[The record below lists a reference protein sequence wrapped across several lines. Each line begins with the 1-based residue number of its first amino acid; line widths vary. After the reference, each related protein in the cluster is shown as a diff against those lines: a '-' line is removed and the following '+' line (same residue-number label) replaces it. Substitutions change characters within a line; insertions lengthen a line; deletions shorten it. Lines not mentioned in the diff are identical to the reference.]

1 MKRISLLAL
10 ILTLCTF
17 CAWSQAMKL
26 KPKKIAEGVS
36 ASLPGNFYPM
46 SNEDI
51 AQRYP
56 STKKPLCMYTDMD
69 RAVDF
74 GLNESK
80 SNWAGGD
87 LKVLQQLYKST
98 IISLYK
104 KVDFI
109 QEGIKNIKK
118 RDYIYFEFTSEAQ
131 GNTKYTYLLY
141 TVLNKKVYIF
151 NFTCDQSQMKK
162 WQETAKAIMETVKI
176 NPKKVSNN
184 ITEQVANDKKGGNS
198 RQVLQEQKKH
208 NPKKNK

>member
-1 MKRISLLAL
+1 MKRIFLLVF
-10 ILTLCTF
+10 ILTF
-17 CAWSQAMKL
+17 PGFYAWSQVPKL
-26 KPKKIAEGVS
+26 KSRKIAEGVT
-36 ASLPGNFYPM
+36 ASLPENFYPM
-46 SNEDI
+46 SNDDI

-98 IISLYK
+98 ILSLYK

-109 QEGIKNIKK
+109 QEGIKSIKK
-118 RDYIYFEFTSEAQ
+118 RDYVYFEFTCEAQ
-131 GNTKYTYLLY
+131 GNIKYTCLLY
-141 TVLNKKVYIF
+141 TVVNKKVFIF
-151 NFTCDQSQMKK
+151 NFTCDQPQMKK
-162 WQETAKAIMETVKI
+162 WQETARAIMESVKI
-176 NPKKVSNN
+176 NPKKVSKN
-184 ITEQVANDKKGGNS
+184 IIEQVDIDKKGGPPK
-198 RQVLQEQKKH
+198 QVLEKQKKN

>member
-1 MKRISLLAL
+1 MKRILLFAF
-10 ILTLCTF
+10 ILTFAALS
-17 CAWSQAMKL
+17 AWSQVMKL
-26 KPKKIAEGVS
+26 KPRKIAEGVT
-36 ASLPGNFYPM
+36 ASLPANFYPM

-80 SNWAGGD
+80 SSWAGGD
-87 LKVLQQLYKST
+87 LKVLQQVYKST

-118 RDYIYFEFTSEAQ
+118 RDYVFFEFTSEAQ
-131 GNTKYTYLLY
+131 GNVKYTYLLY
-141 TVLNKKVYIF
+141 TVVNKKVLIF
-151 NFTCDQSQMKK
+151 NFTCDQTQMKK
-162 WQETAKAIMETVKI
+162 WQETSRAIMETVKI
-176 NPKKVSNN
+176 NPKKISRN

-198 RQVLQEQKKH
+198 KQVLQEQKKH

>member
-1 MKRISLLAL
+1 MKRILLLAGL
-10 ILTLCTF
+10 MCMSVLYTN
-17 CAWSQAMKL
+17 AQAPKL
-26 KPKKIAEGVS
+26 KSKKIAEGVT
-36 ASLPGNFYPM
+36 ASLPDNFYPM

-87 LKVLQQLYKST
+87 LKVLQQVYKST
-98 IISLYK
+98 ILSLYK

-109 QEGIKNIKK
+109 QEGIKSIKK
-118 RDYIYFEFTSEAQ
+118 RDYICFEFTSEAQ
-131 GNTKYTYLLY
+131 GNTKYTFLMY
-141 TVLNKKVYIF
+141 TVVNKKVFIF
-151 NFTCDQSQMKK
+151 NFTCDQTQMKK
-162 WQETAKAIMETVKI
+162 WQETARAIMETVKI
-176 NPKKVSNN
+176 NPKKVSKNV
-184 ITEQVANDKKGGNS
+184 TEQVETDKKGGNS
-198 RQVLQEQKKH
+198 KQVLQEQKKH

>member
-1 MKRISLLAL
+1 MKRFFLLVL
-10 ILTLCTF
+10 ILTLPIF
-17 CAWSQAMKL
+17 SARSQAPKL
-26 KPKKIAEGVS
+26 KAMKIAEGVN
-36 ASLPGNFYPM
+36 ASLPQNFYPM

-56 STKKPLCMYTDMD
+56 STKKPLCMYTDID

-87 LKVLQQLYKST
+87 LKVLQQVYKST
-98 IISLYK
+98 ILSLYK

-118 RDYIYFEFTSEAQ
+118 RDYICFEFTSEAQ
-131 GNTKYTYLLY
+131 GNAKYTYLLY
-141 TVLNKKVYIF
+141 TVINSKVYIF
-151 NFTCDQSQMKK
+151 NFTCDQTQMKK
-162 WQETAKAIMETVKI
+162 WQETARAIMETVKI
-176 NPKKVSNN
+176 NPKKVSKN
-184 ITEQVANDKKGGNS
+184 TSEQVTSDRKGGNS
-198 RQVLQEQKKH
+198 KQILQEQKKN

>member
-1 MKRISLLAL
+1 MKRFSLLVFTL
-10 ILTLCTF
+10 IFLTF
-17 CAWSQAMKL
+17 SARSQAPKL
-26 KPKKIAEGVS
+26 KAMKIAEGVK
-36 ASLPGNFYPM
+36 ASLPQNFYPM

-87 LKVLQQLYKST
+87 LKVLQQVYKST
-98 IISLYK
+98 ILSLYK

-118 RDYIYFEFTSEAQ
+118 RDYICFEFTSEAQ

-141 TVLNKKVYIF
+141 TVINNKVYIF
-151 NFTCDQSQMKK
+151 NFTCDQTQMKK
-162 WQETAKAIMETVKI
+162 WQETARAIMETVKI
-176 NPKKVSNN
+176 NPKKVAKN
-184 ITEQVANDKKGGNS
+184 ITEQVANDRKGGNS

>member
-1 MKRISLLAL
+1 MKRFSFLVFT
-10 ILTLCTF
+10 LTMLTF
-17 CAWSQAMKL
+17 SASSQAPKL
-26 KPKKIAEGVS
+26 KAMKIAEGVS
-36 ASLPGNFYPM
+36 ASLPQNFYPM

-80 SNWAGGD
+80 SSWAGGD
-87 LKVLQQLYKST
+87 LKVLQQVYKST
-98 IISLYK
+98 ILSLYK

-118 RDYIYFEFTSEAQ
+118 RDYICFEFTSEAQ
-131 GNTKYTYLLY
+131 GNMKYTYLLY
-141 TVLNKKVYIF
+141 TVINSKVYIF
-151 NFTCDQSQMKK
+151 NFTCDQTQMKK
-162 WQETAKAIMETVKI
+162 WQETARAIMETVKI
-176 NPKKVSNN
+176 NPKKVSRN
-184 ITEQVANDKKGGNS
+184 ITEQVANDRKGGNS
-198 RQVLQEQKKH
+198 KQVLQEQKKH